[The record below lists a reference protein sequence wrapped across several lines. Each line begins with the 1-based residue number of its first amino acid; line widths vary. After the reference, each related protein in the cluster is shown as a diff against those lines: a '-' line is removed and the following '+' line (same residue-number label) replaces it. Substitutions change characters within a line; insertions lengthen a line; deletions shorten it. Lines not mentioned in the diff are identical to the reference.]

1 MGGDQISRTDVRPI
15 LVEFKPVGVSVT
27 SYYNYIIIMTLKL

>member
-1 MGGDQISRTDVRPI
+1 MKVDQIRRTDARPV

-27 SYYNYIIIMTLKL
+27 RDYNYINIMTLKL